1 MKNIPIKN
9 AMNKYNSILRFAKS
23 NDCTA
28 CMACLDVC
36 SHKAISHTID
46 RNGFIRMSVDT
57 YICTNCGAC
66 RLVCP
71 GLNDADYG
79 KSEMAKAYAAWNNND
94 KQRQASASG
103 GVFAALATYVLE
115 CGGVVY
121 GAAIDGFKVKHIRI
135 DKSENLHLLQ
145 NSKYQH
151 SVTEG
156 IYKQIKQDLKIGKT
170 VLFSG
175 LGCQVAAVYA
185 FLREQRCDNL
195 YTIDTI
201 CGGLSTML
209 PMISLAES
217 GKYKS
222 IISFRDK
229 TNGWKANGFTYSLK
243 LKEKNDKIKDLGNQN
258 LTLKCF
264 SAKITK
270 RSSCLDCPFV
280 GIFRRSDLT
289 IGDFWGDSDFTSQHI
304 KGLSAIIVHSA
315 RILKLLRHANLSLK
329 EVEIGKVA
337 SGNPNLYFGDFK
349 GVRRLISRCLALFF
363 LRKGLCHWAWP
374 LVDYDSMFSLEMR
387 LYGMLSQKRIDAKK
401 SSLLKYLNK

>member
-1 MKNIPIKN
+1 MAINRH
-9 AMNKYNSILRFAKS
+9 NSISRFAKS
-23 NDCTA
+23 SDCTA
-28 CMACLDVC
+28 CMVCLDVC
-36 SHKAISHTID
+36 PHKAINHTID
-46 RNGFIRMSVDT
+46 KNGFIRMSVDT
-57 YICTNCGAC
+57 NICTNCGAC

-79 KSEMAKAYAAWNNND
+79 KSVMAKAYAGWNND
-94 KQRQASASG
+94 DEQRQASASG
-103 GVFAALATYVLE
+103 GVFASLASYVLE
-115 CGGVVY
+115 CGGVIY
-121 GAAIDGFKVKHIRI
+121 GAAIDGFKVKHMRI
-135 DKSENLHLLQ
+135 DKIENLHLLQ

-151 SVTEG
+151 SITEG
-156 IYKQIKQDLKIGKT
+156 IYKQVKQDLKIGKT

-175 LGCQVAAVYA
+175 LGCQVAALYA
-185 FLREQRCDNL
+185 FLHKQRYDNL

-229 TNGWKANGFTYSLK
+229 THGWRAKGFTYSLK
-243 LKEKNDKIKDLGNQN
+243 LKEKNNDIKDLGNQN

-270 RSSCLDCPFV
+270 RSSCLNCRFV
-280 GIFRRSDLT
+280 GIYRRSDLT
-289 IGDFWGDSDFTSQHI
+289 IGDFWGDSDFTNQHD
-304 KGLSAIIVHSA
+304 KGLSAIIVHSE
-315 RILKLLRHANLSLK
+315 RMLKLLQHANLTLS

-337 SGNPNLYFGDFK
+337 NGNPNLYFGDFK
-349 GVRRLISRCLALFF
+349 GVRCLISRWLALFF
-363 LRKGLCHWAWP
+363 LRSGLCHWVWP

-387 LYGMLSQKRIDAKK
+387 LYGMLSQKKIDVKM
-401 SSLLKYLNK
+401 SDLLKH